1 MIIMTDLATATPE
14 ARRAMAMVV
23 PRGMVL
29 IRAMA
34 MGAPRGMVRI
44 RAMAMVERQ
53 VTVRIRATAMVER
66 QGMVAPRVT
75 EALRV
80 MVARRV
86 TAQPRLPMVHREPNP
101 EMPKSC
107 A

>member
-1 MIIMTDLATATPE
+1 
-14 ARRAMAMVV
+14 
-23 PRGMVL
+23 
-29 IRAMA
+29 
-34 MGAPRGMVRI
+34 
-44 RAMAMVERQ
+44 
-53 VTVRIRATAMVER
+53 MVER